1 MEALIEIVSVLIYV
15 SVSVRT
21 VETQMGFEV
30 SEPTA
35 LVLANYFTYSRTS
48 IATPSERKRRLFNQ
62 WEKTP

>member
-30 SEPTA
+30 SKPTA

-48 IATPSERKRRLFNQ
+48 IVTP
-62 WEKTP
+62 